1 MSRRTLAVVAL
12 ATMLGGSLAGC
23 SRTEDKPFTDGFSTT
38 TPTAVPSA
46 PMTVPFP
53 VREDNQVVGHGGGGN
68 GS

>member
-12 ATMLGGSLAGC
+12 ATVLGGSLAGC
-23 SRTEDKPFTDGFSTT
+23 TRTEDKPYTDGFSTT

-53 VREDNQVVGHGGGGN
+53 ANEDNAVLGRGDAGN
-68 GS
+68 ES